1 MFNKKDFI
9 NWNNQAINTN
19 PEMQD
24 YCSSR
29 HNPMKQLRN
38 TQKLSE
44 ESEEGELDEGIGKT
58 ALGVG
63 VGAVGAG
70 LLALSKARKVYKNL
84 RKRSSKISADFY
96 GGGTQ
101 RGWNGWEAWKKS
113 KEQPKK
119 TN

>member
-9 NWNNQAINTN
+9 NWNNQVINTN
-19 PEMQD
+19 PEMED
-24 YCSSR
+24 CRSSS
-29 HNPMKQLRN
+29 HNPMKQVSN

-44 ESEEGELDEGIGKT
+44 ESEEGELDEITLNPVKI
-58 ALGVG
+58 
-63 VGAVGAG
+63 
-70 LLALSKARKVYKNL
+70 YKNL